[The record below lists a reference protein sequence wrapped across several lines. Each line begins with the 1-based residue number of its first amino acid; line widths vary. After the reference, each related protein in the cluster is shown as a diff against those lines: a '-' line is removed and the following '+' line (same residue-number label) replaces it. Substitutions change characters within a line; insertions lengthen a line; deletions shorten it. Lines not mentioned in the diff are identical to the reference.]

1 MRRSA
6 ASEMTSPVD
15 TQAGVR
21 GPGFRLRE
29 KIRNPNPTGAEPP
42 CGGRSPPASQ
52 PPSSEQLQ
60 ALEVGLRP
68 VRLLLNDAAKC
79 LRDEGAAGSMER
91 DGYPPSI
98 RVLVPAMT
106 PSLRSQDESIG
117 KKNADHLARGQR
129 PQFRITMAMET
140 G

>member
-1 MRRSA
+1 MWSA
-6 ASEMTSPVD
+6 HHQLASLRHPSTF
-15 TQAGVR
+15 R
-21 GPGFRLRE
+21 RLR
-29 KIRNPNPTGAEPP
+29 
-42 CGGRSPPASQ
+42 
-52 PPSSEQLQ
+52 SSCVQC
-60 ALEVGLRP
+60 A
-68 VRLLLNDAAKC
+68 LLLNDAAKC